1 MTWQQMMTA
10 LSIGLAGGIVSGFFG
25 IGGAIVIVPALTFFH
40 GHGPTQSPRH
50 FFGFTPLAGRVFG
63 LLGILS
69 QWQRRCSVG
78 VVNCV
83 WVVCWS
89 VFGCLLCTMAAITG
103 HAKIFRRFL
112 DSDWAENVVA
122 VRALR

>member
-1 MTWQQMMTA
+1 LATNDDSAIHW
-10 LSIGLAGGIVSGFFG
+10 IGRWHCKWVFRNWWSNCHSACLD
-25 IGGAIVIVPALTFFH
+25 FFH

-122 VRALR
+122 VRALL